1 MFKKILNRITSA
13 FTGKIVSK
21 LENITTGLRIISD
34 NFSTLMAYL
43 MKPPE
48 EKVELVCN
56 YEDND
61 EIKIYRGYNIKINDH
76 ITIRQPSLGEIAEYG
91 ESAYY
96 GMVYTLCSVGADLK
110 WQLDDMGVDYTQIED
125 FELFYSVLSRGFDV
139 EKTKIL
145 FGDTIDF
152 SKMQLM
158 YNKQLEENVLVQVFD
173 DGSYL
178 QIDRYAY
185 TCIVNVLRKI
195 HKIKR
200 NDELPGNEATRQI
213 LIEDARDEY
222 ESNKGKPVK
231 SHLLSLI
238 SSMVNS
244 EGFKRNDENVFD
256 MKIYAFM
263 DSVARIGKIKNAE
276 LLLQSGY
283 SGFGVDLKKL
293 NKDETNWMGDL
304 G

>member
-1 MFKKILNRITSA
+1 MFKKILNRISSA
-13 FTGKIVSK
+13 FTSKIVSS
-21 LENITTGLRIISD
+21 LENIVVGLKTIND
-34 NFSTLMAYL
+34 NFSSLMKFL

-48 EKVELVCN
+48 ETKELICM
-56 YEDND
+56 YGDND
-61 EIKIYRGYNIKINDH
+61 DTKIYRGYSVKINDY
-76 ITIRQPSLGEIAEYG
+76 ITIRQPSLEEIMEYG
-91 ESAYY
+91 DNKYY
-96 GMVYTLCSVGADLK
+96 NMVYTLCSVGADLK

-125 FELFYSVLSRGFDV
+125 YDLFCNILSRGFGVD
-139 EKTKIL
+139 KTKIL
-145 FGDTIDF
+145 FGGTIDF
-152 SKMQLM
+152 QKMVLMRNNQL
-158 YNKQLEENVLVQVFD
+158 QENVLIQVLD

-178 QIDRYAY
+178 QLDRYTY
-185 TCIVNVLRKI
+185 TCIVNVLRKM
-195 HKIKR
+195 HRIKR

-222 ESNKGKPVK
+222 EANKDKAVK

-238 SSMVNS
+238 STMVNS
-244 EGFKRNDENVFD
+244 SGFKRNEETVFD

-283 SGFGVDLKKL
+283 SGFGIDLKKI

-304 G
+304 E